1 MVLGTELTSAERSH
15 WPIHGPHALANTVA
29 PMDSRSA
36 NRPSRS
42 MVARICSLP
51 GVISNSVLARK
62 PLADACR
69 AIDAARVMSSYD
81 ELVHE
86 PTSAEEMLRGQLF
99 SRAAAPTPAPT
110 ACARSGECGPLMRG
124 VNSERLI
131 SIMLSYV
138 APSSA
143 RRSLATRS
151 AAAAMDA
158 RPVALRYADMLESY
172 PNTEHVA
179 PISAPILQIVA
190 LPVAEIESAPGP

>member
-1 MVLGTELTSAERSH
+1 MSVIGLKSRRPARASATTVSGLVTKDNVFAEPSFRFGKLRLNELTMVLGTELTSAERSH

-36 NRPSRS
+36 NKPSRS

-86 PTSAEEMLRGQLF
+86 PTSAEEMLRGQLL

-110 ACARSGECGPLMRG
+110 A
-124 VNSERLI
+124 
-131 SIMLSYV
+131 
-138 APSSA
+138 
-143 RRSLATRS
+143 
-151 AAAAMDA
+151 
-158 RPVALRYADMLESY
+158 
-172 PNTEHVA
+172 
-179 PISAPILQIVA
+179 
-190 LPVAEIESAPGP
+190 